1 MNRRMDAPE
10 CAMPN
15 DLFGMLME
23 HFKGDGVGPLNMA
36 VIQQLPDVPQQ
47 EILDHLE
54 QILKQNAVYLGLT
67 SNQCGVIV
75 SQFPGFKPFYY

>member
-1 MNRRMDAPE
+1 MPLSAK
-10 CAMPN
+10 MPN
-15 DLFGMLME
+15 ELSGMLMA
-23 HFKGDGVGPLNMA
+23 HFKGDGVAPLNMA

-67 SNQCGVIV
+67 SNQCGDIR
-75 SQFPGFKPFYY
+75 F